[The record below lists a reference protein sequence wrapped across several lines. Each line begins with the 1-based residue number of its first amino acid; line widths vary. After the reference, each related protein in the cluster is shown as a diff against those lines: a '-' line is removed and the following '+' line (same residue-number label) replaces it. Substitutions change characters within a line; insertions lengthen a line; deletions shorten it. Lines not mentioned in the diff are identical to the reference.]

1 MSKSYVKGRRFEHY
15 IKDRLEAKGW
25 IVTRSAGS
33 KGPFDLLA
41 VKNGK
46 ILLIQCKW
54 RRGNMDAKNLVDIAS
69 KAGGLPILAT
79 HIKGK
84 VVFLNVNNESQ
95 IEI

>member
-1 MSKSYVKGRRFEHY
+1 MSRSYVKGRRFEHY
-15 IKDRLEAKGW
+15 IKDKLEAKGW

-54 RRGNMDAKNLVDIAS
+54 RRNTIAKNLIDVAL
-69 KAGGLPILAT
+69 KAGGLPVLAT
-79 HIKGK
+79 HIKGR
-84 VVFLNVNNESQ
+84 VVFLNVNDESQ

>member
-15 IKDRLEAKGW
+15 VKDKLEARGW
-25 IVTRSAGS
+25 IVARSAGS

-54 RRGNMDAKNLVDIAS
+54 RRSMVAKNLIDVAL
-69 KAGGLPILAT
+69 KAGGLPIIAT
-79 HIKGK
+79 HIKGR
-84 VVFLNVNNESQ
+84 VVFLNVNDESQ
-95 IEI
+95 VEI

>member
-1 MSKSYVKGRRFEHY
+1 MSRSYVKGRRFEHY
-15 IKDRLEAKGW
+15 IKDKLEAKGW

-54 RRGNMDAKNLVDIAS
+54 RRNTIAKNLRCS
-69 KAGGLPILAT
+69 FKSWWT
-79 HIKGK
+79 TSTS
-84 VVFLNVNNESQ
+84 NTY
-95 IEI
+95 

>member
-15 IKDRLEAKGW
+15 VKDKLEARGW

-54 RRGNMDAKNLVDIAS
+54 RKNMVTKNLTDVAL
-69 KAGGLPILAT
+69 KAGGLPIVAT
-79 HIKGK
+79 HIKGR
-84 VVFLNVNNESQ
+84 VVFLNVNDESQ
-95 IEI
+95 VEI

>member
-1 MSKSYVKGRRFEHY
+1 MSRSYVKGRRFEHY
-15 IKDRLEAKGW
+15 IKDKLEAKGW

-54 RRGNMDAKNLVDIAS
+54 RRNIVPKNLIDVAL
-69 KAGGLPILAT
+69 KAGGLPVLAT
-79 HIKGK
+79 HIKGR
-84 VVFLNVNNESQ
+84 VVFLNVNDESQ

>member
-15 IKDRLEAKGW
+15 VKDKLEARGW

-54 RRGNMDAKNLVDIAS
+54 RRGNVIAKNLIDIAL
-69 KAGGLPILAT
+69 KAGGLPIVAT
-79 HIKGK
+79 HIKGR
-84 VVFLNVNNESQ
+84 VVFLNVNDESQ
-95 IEI
+95 VEI